1 MTKGLFII
9 NPFTGEK
16 IKTSETTVTTD
27 RNGMKQFKKKQNI
40 KMLGGY
46 AELIGKGSYGDVYRP
61 ALKCNR
67 NNGINPL
74 ENQDRNNYVT
84 KVYTH
89 PDYNKNDRNDE
100 GKELNRI
107 KSINQ
112 LGKFHI
118 PAEYRCT
125 VANNIPYSKEFDGF
139 VERLTTK
146 DKPAFVFKYGGVTL
160 DKLYVCEIT
169 ENVISKIYTL
179 FEGLVIMGNHN
190 ILHFDLTNK
199 NIVYSEKNG
208 FKFIDFGLMFKPFA
222 NDKTDNDR
230 KNLIKDNQHY
240 IWPWD
245 IKYYVNDIKESII
258 AKFKNPNPAVAQISM
273 ERIINNNGYNFK
285 YYNNYCKSN
294 LKPNEINKLYVIMKE
309 NIQKIDYQHRLMKTV
324 DVYSLGVSLY
334 RTPTIYNKMG
344 RKTQELIQLMIHDDA
359 FKRPLPEEALR
370 MFVDAIWTDTNLEIN
385 LQQQQQSRL
394 RLPLYDYKFIKDPQT
409 GIKISIFSP
418 KGKKILEKYRKMR
431 P

>member
-1 MTKGLFII
+1 MKKEILCSDCNHSCHCIAVT
-9 NPFTGEK
+9 
-16 IKTSETTVTTD
+16 KTS
-27 RNGMKQFKKKQNI
+27 I
-40 KMLGGY
+40 KCGHN
-46 AELIGKGSYGDVYRP
+46 
-61 ALKCNR
+61 KCKCS
-67 NNGINPL
+67 
-74 ENQDRNNYVT
+74 EC
-84 KVYTH
+84 
-89 PDYNKNDRNDE
+89 
-100 GKELNRI
+100 
-107 KSINQ
+107 
-112 LGKFHI
+112 
-118 PAEYRCT
+118 RC
-125 VANNIPYSKEFDGF
+125 
-139 VERLTTK
+139 
-146 DKPAFVFKYGGVTL
+146 
-160 DKLYVCEIT
+160 
-169 ENVISKIYTL
+169 
-179 FEGLVIMGNHN
+179 FE
-190 ILHFDLTNK
+190 
-199 NIVYSEKNG
+199 
-208 FKFIDFGLMFKPFA
+208 
-222 NDKTDNDR
+222 

-370 MFVDAIWTDTNLEIN
+370 MFVDAIWTDTNFEIN